1 MNRERGYGTGKNREQ
16 RGRRRKERETR
27 GKFLEEEESCES
39 LLLFDRDRGG
49 KSRLGRRLNR
59 ERRDEE
65 GNLRLRDER
74 KTSRRLS
81 RDLNQEEQLW
91 GFWHSSAVFSGYGL
105 R

>member
-16 RGRRRKERETR
+16 RGRRRKERDTR
-27 GKFLEEEESCES
+27 GKFLEEESRKS

-65 GNLRLRDER
+65 WNLRQRDER
-74 KTSRRLS
+74 ERSRRLS
-81 RDLNQEEQLW
+81 RDLNREERLW
-91 GFWHSSAVFSGYGL
+91 GFWHGSAVFSGYGP